1 MDTSQYDAETRK
13 EIKRGQRTL
22 AYREL
27 HKRATEARAA
37 LEQKLRERNAAIE
50 RLVKYLTEKGF
61 DEAAIRSD
69 VVKLA
74 A

>member
-1 MDTSQYDAETRK
+1 MDTSKYDPETRK
-13 EIKRGQRTL
+13 EIKRGQQTL

-27 HKRATEARAA
+27 QKRATEARTQ
-37 LEQKLRERNAAIE
+37 LEQKLRERNEAIE
-50 RLVKYLTEKGF
+50 RLVAKLAAAGF
-61 DEAAIRSD
+61 DEKQIRTD

>member
-1 MDTSQYDAETRK
+1 MRTSQYDSETRK
-13 EIKRGQRTL
+13 EIKRGQQTP

-27 HKRATEARAA
+27 QKRSAEARTQ
-37 LEQKLRERNAAIE
+37 LEQKLRERNEAIE
-50 RLVKYLTEKGF
+50 RLVKKLAAAGF
-61 DEAAIRSD
+61 DENEIRSD

>member
-1 MDTSQYDAETRK
+1 MKTSQYDPETRK
-13 EIKRGQRTL
+13 EMKRGQQTP

-27 HKRATEARAA
+27 QKSAAEAREH
-37 LEQKLRERNAAIE
+37 LEQKLRERNEAIE
-50 RLVKYLTEKGF
+50 RLVKRLVAAGL
-61 DEAAIRSD
+61 DENEIRND

>member
-1 MDTSQYDAETRK
+1 MDTSKYDAETRK
-13 EIKRGQRTL
+13 EIKRGQQSR

-27 HKRATEARAA
+27 QKRATEARAQ
-37 LEQKLRERNAAIE
+37 LEQKLRERNEAIE
-50 RLVKYLTEKGF
+50 RLVKALAATGF
-61 DEAAIRSD
+61 DEQKIRTD